1 MLIEEACRV
10 PINFGSVAPEVLFT
24 DPDVV
29 KGHNQLVPAAV
40 PGPSKA

>member
-10 PINFGSVAPEVLFT
+10 PINFGSVASEVPFS

-29 KGHNQLVPAAV
+29 KGHDQLVPAAV